1 MSFYDGTLTV
11 IILFIYCRRPLHIIF
26 LTDGPGIMA
35 TRMLWFEV
43 MPPFAIYNHIKRT
56 ASQNIQRNFDKDG
69 GIEAQSDTKRVL
81 RFQAEFVD
89 IDIILDKIR
98 NKTLTM
104 QKYFNHPNQTFTYKE
119 NDADPMSVVY
129 TEVRYI

>member
-1 MSFYDGTLTV
+1 MHNCF
-11 IILFIYCRRPLHIIF
+11 RRPLHIIF
-26 LTDGPGIMA
+26 LTDRPGIMA

-43 MPPFAIYNHIKRT
+43 MPPFAIYNHIKST
-56 ASQNIQRNFDKDG
+56 DSENNQRHFDQDG
-69 GIEAQSDTKRVL
+69 KKEAQLDKKSVL

-89 IDIILDKIR
+89 IDIILDEIR

-104 QKYFNHPNQTFTYKE
+104 QKYFNHPNATFTYKE

-129 TEVRYI
+129 TEVRYIRKT

>member
-1 MSFYDGTLTV
+1 
-11 IILFIYCRRPLHIIF
+11 
-26 LTDGPGIMA
+26 MA

-43 MPPFAIYNHIKRT
+43 MPPFAIYNNIKST
-56 ASQNIQRNFDKDG
+56 ASQNNQRNLDQDG
-69 GIEAQSDTKRVL
+69 GKEAQLNINRVL

-89 IDIILDKIR
+89 IDIILHEIR
-98 NKTLTM
+98 NKTWTM

-129 TEVRYI
+129 TEVRYIRKI

>member
-1 MSFYDGTLTV
+1 
-11 IILFIYCRRPLHIIF
+11 
-26 LTDGPGIMA
+26 MA

-43 MPPFAIYNHIKRT
+43 MPPFAIYNHIKST
-56 ASQNIQRNFDKDG
+56 ASENNQRHVDQDG
-69 GIEAQSDTKRVL
+69 GKEAELDTKKVL

-89 IDIILDKIR
+89 IDIILDEIR

-129 TEVRYI
+129 TEVRYIRKT

>member
-1 MSFYDGTLTV
+1 MHICF
-11 IILFIYCRRPLHIIF
+11 RRPLHIIF
-26 LTDGPGIMA
+26 LTDRPGIMA

-43 MPPFAIYNHIKRT
+43 LPPFVIYNHIKST
-56 ASQNIQRNFDKDG
+56 ASENNQRKFNHDG
-69 GIEAQSDTKRVL
+69 GKEAQLDTKRVL

-89 IDIILDKIR
+89 IDIILDEIR

-104 QKYFNHPNQTFTYKE
+104 QNYFNHPNQTFTYKE

-129 TEVRYI
+129 TEVRYIRKI

>member
-1 MSFYDGTLTV
+1 MHICF
-11 IILFIYCRRPLHIIF
+11 RRPLHIIF
-26 LTDGPGIMA
+26 LTDRPGIMA

-43 MPPFAIYNHIKRT
+43 MPPFAIYNHIKSTDSENNR
-56 ASQNIQRNFDKDG
+56 RHFDQDG
-69 GIEAQSDTKRVL
+69 GSEAQLDRKRVL

-89 IDIILDKIR
+89 IDIILDEIR

-104 QKYFNHPNQTFTYKE
+104 QKYFNHPNHTFTYKE

-129 TEVRYI
+129 TEVRYIRKT

>member
-1 MSFYDGTLTV
+1 
-11 IILFIYCRRPLHIIF
+11 
-26 LTDGPGIMA
+26 MA

-43 MPPFAIYNHIKRT
+43 MPPFAIYN
-56 ASQNIQRNFDKDG
+56 NIRSTTSEKNQHNFDQDG
-69 GIEAQSDTKRVL
+69 GKEAQLDTKRVL

-89 IDIILDKIR
+89 IDIILDQIR
-98 NKTLTM
+98 NETLTM

-129 TEVRYI
+129 TEVRYIRKFDLDFIKI

>member
-1 MSFYDGTLTV
+1 
-11 IILFIYCRRPLHIIF
+11 
-26 LTDGPGIMA
+26 MA

-43 MPPFAIYNHIKRT
+43 MPPFAIYNHIKST
-56 ASQNIQRNFDKDG
+56 DSENNQRHFDQDG
-69 GIEAQSDTKRVL
+69 RKEAQLDTKSVL

-89 IDIILDKIR
+89 IDIILDDVR

-104 QKYFNHPNQTFTYKE
+104 QKYFNHPNHTFTYKE

>member
-1 MSFYDGTLTV
+1 
-11 IILFIYCRRPLHIIF
+11 
-26 LTDGPGIMA
+26 MA

-43 MPPFAIYNHIKRT
+43 MPPFAIYNHIKGT
-56 ASQNIQRNFDKDG
+56 TSENNFDQDG
-69 GIEAQSDTKRVL
+69 EKENQLDTKRVL

-89 IDIILDKIR
+89 IDIILDQIR
-98 NKTLTM
+98 NETLTM

-129 TEVRYI
+129 TEVRYIRKL